1 MTDERLRSLD
11 RAARATPQD
20 AAAGKALA
28 RAYEQAGDR
37 RAAWFEFA
45 RVARLGEA
53 EARTTLDTWAPRAHP
68 AQVVTRRP
76 GLPEKVRRRE
86 VELVGEVLASDPVAS
101 DTRLVL
107 PMRTHLLAADPVDL
121 SARWKADAQG
131 WPVALRGDDVVH
143 ANGSTLVVRD
153 GETGE
158 ELGQTPLAGRIVDV
172 IVWGDR
178 ALVVHE
184 APGIRRVSVIDVGA
198 AALGRVL
205 WSREWPANA
214 LELVRGARHRVVFV
228 TRDRVEVVD
237 LETGKTTCA
246 RALMTFQ
253 PRSVRYERVRVADA
267 RGVLLE
273 EITPDLAGGPASIRV
288 SELDLGRLQPR
299 WSVEQHAS
307 VFTPALGDGVALLAM
322 RRTVEQEA
330 RNTAVDRSTG
340 AMRDMD
346 ERVNL
351 DWVQWADGAIY
362 QMSETIWPEGSVHEV
377 VVRDPSTFERRG
389 SYVLPWEPDQRV
401 NLASF
406 AHAVVALI
414 GRRDR
419 TVLVRIEADV

>member
-28 RAYEQAGDR
+28 RAYQQAGDR

-45 RVARLGEA
+45 RVARLGDA

-86 VELVGEVLASDPVAS
+86 VELVGEVLEGDPVAS

-107 PMRTHLLAADPVDL
+107 PMRTHLLAVDPLDL
-121 SARWKADAQG
+121 TVHWKVDAQA

-143 ANGSTLVVRD
+143 ASGSTLVVRD

-158 ELGQTPLAGRIVDV
+158 ALGQTPLAGRIVDV

-184 APGIRRVSVIDVGA
+184 APGIRRVSVLDVG

-214 LELVRGARHRVVFV
+214 LELVRAARHRVVLV
-228 TRDRVEVVD
+228 TRDRVEVVE
-237 LETGKTTCA
+237 LESGKTTCA
-246 RALMTFQ
+246 RALMTQQ
-253 PRSVRYERVRVADA
+253 PRSNRYERVCVADA

-273 EITPDLAGGPASIRV
+273 EITPDLAGGPASVRV

-307 VFTPALGDGVALLAM
+307 VLTPALGDGVALLAI
-322 RRTVEQEA
+322 RRTAEQEA
-330 RNTAVDRSTG
+330 RNVVVDRMTG
-340 AMRDMD
+340 ATRNLD
-346 ERVNL
+346 ERLNM
-351 DWVQWADGAIY
+351 DWVEWANDAAY
-362 QMSETIWPEGSVHEV
+362 VVEETGWSKEAVHEIAV
-377 VVRDPSTFERRG
+377 SDPSTLARR
-389 SYVLPWEPDQRV
+389 SSLPLPVDPTQTV
-401 NLASF
+401 TLVPF
-406 AHAVVALI
+406 AHAVVAVLT
-414 GRRDR
+414 RRDR
-419 TVLVRIEADV
+419 TTLVRIEADV